1 MTMYCLSP
9 AQYAQ
14 KILRLSQHMSDMSY
28 KQDWHAC
35 MELEEQ
41 RQKVMADLFNHPDMP
56 MALAEIADTLEQ
68 VLLIDSESLYM
79 CEEARAKELASLK
92 ENKSRQKAAIAY
104 HVHQS

>member
-14 KILRLSQHMSDMSY
+14 KILRLSQHMSDTSY

-41 RQKVMADLFNHPDMP
+41 RQNVMDDLFSHPDMP
-56 MALAEIADTLEQ
+56 MALVDISDILEQ

-79 CEEARAKELASLK
+79 CEEARTKELNSFK

-104 HVHQS
+104 YAHQN